1 VPPIIT
7 ITGRS
12 NTGKTTLV
20 EKLVRELTARGY
32 LIATVKDSHKQP
44 TFDGEGTDS
53 QRHTAAGSTATA
65 IRTQHQV
72 VVMHNYNRELEL
84 GEIAKLIGDKTDL
97 IIAEGF
103 KHDKLPKIE
112 VHRKGQDLLDNPP
125 NLIAYATEEHLDTP
139 LPQYD
144 INDFSGICDYLI
156 ENFIPPKRQRVAL
169 YINNKEIS
177 LKEFPADIIEN
188 VTTNMVQSLKETE
201 NIESIEIIINKAC
214 PPQSNH

>member
-1 VPPIIT
+1 MPPIIT

-32 LIATVKDSHKQP
+32 LVATVKDSHKQP

-112 VHRKGQDLLDNPP
+112 VHRKGQELLDNPP
-125 NLIAYATEEHLDTP
+125 NLIAYATEEHLETP

-144 INDFSGICDYLI
+144 INDFSGICDYLV
-156 ENFIPPKRQRVAL
+156 ENFIPSKRQRVTL

-214 PPQSNH
+214 PSQSNH